1 MNTQKLSGKSRLVCA
16 LGAFTLLA
24 GSASAQSLFRAPEQP
39 AAKKPHPAQATTPA
53 PTTQGQAPE
62 TSNPANPANQPPPS
76 IAAADQPAEAVAGVT
91 FKQASLMYVEPPKP
105 VTHELHSKVSIII
118 SETSSQTSEQKL
130 DATKDASLKAAVNK
144 FPDIQ
149 KFLQLNLTNTSA
161 STPIGAVD
169 VSGSSKFNGDGK
181 FERNDKFTD
190 RIEAT
195 IIDVKPNGV
204 LVLEARKTVGQDN
217 EIRSL
222 VLSGECRRED
232 VTDANT
238 VLSSQL
244 SDLTIMAHTEGD
256 AKDTASKGIL
266 SRLVDAI
273 FNF

>member
-1 MNTQKLSGKSRLVCA
+1 
-16 LGAFTLLA
+16 LGAFFLLA
-24 GSASAQSLFRAPEQP
+24 GPASAQSLFRQAQQPPAKAPQP
-39 AAKKPHPAQATTPA
+39 APASPA
-53 PTTQGQAPE
+53 PTTQGQTPA
-62 TSNPANPANQPPPS
+62 TSNPANPANQPPPTG
-76 IAAADQPAEAVAGVT
+76 APAEQPADLVAGVS
-91 FKQASLMYVEPPKP
+91 FKQASLMYIEPPKP

-161 STPIGAVD
+161 STPIGQAD
-169 VSGSSKFNGDGK
+169 VSGSSSFKGDGK
-181 FERNDKFTD
+181 FERDDKFTD

-204 LVLEARKTVGQDN
+204 LVLEAKKTVGQDN

-256 AKDTASKGIL
+256 SKDTASKGIL